1 MDYRPDDAHPGGPD
15 GCMHYGDPDNKGIPE
30 CIVNFG
36 IDKLYDKWSSK
47 VSIADFMYI
56 IAEAAIGRVA
66 TDNYDVSYDKGNYF
80 RDGTFAK
87 YLRDT
92 FKWGR
97 ETAETCDWNH
107 GRMPNPEFSCHGQGE
122 GKDGLK

>member
-1 MDYRPDDAHPGGPD
+1 MA
-15 GCMHYGDPDNKGIPE
+15 
-30 CIVNFG
+30 
-36 IDKLYDKWSSK
+36 
-47 VSIADFMYI
+47 I

-66 TDNYDVSYDKGNYF
+66 TDNFHQAYDRNNYF
-80 RDGTFAK
+80 RDDTFAK

-97 ETAETCDWNH
+97 ETAHTCGWNM
-107 GRMPNPEFSCHGQGE
+107 GRMPNPEYSCEGKGP